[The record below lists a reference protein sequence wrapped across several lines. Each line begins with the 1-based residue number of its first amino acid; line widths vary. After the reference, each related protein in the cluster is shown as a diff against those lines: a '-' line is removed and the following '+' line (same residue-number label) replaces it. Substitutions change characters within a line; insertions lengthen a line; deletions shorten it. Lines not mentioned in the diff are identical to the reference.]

1 MQGRCPHLPPAIKGK
16 HMKQPDPRLHQA
28 ISFIKS
34 GFRLGAC
41 FALAY
46 YEFQIAAILLAI
58 AEALGIGEELV

>member
-1 MQGRCPHLPPAIKGK
+1 
-16 HMKQPDPRLHQA
+16 MKQPDPRLHQA
-28 ISFIKS
+28 ISFVKS

-46 YEFQIAAILLAI
+46 YEFQLAAILLAI

>member
-1 MQGRCPHLPPAIKGK
+1 MALTKPTQKQLA
-16 HMKQPDPRLHQA
+16 QPDARKHQA

-46 YEFQIAAILLAI
+46 YEIQLAAILLAI
-58 AEALGIGEELV
+58 AEILGIAEELV

>member
-1 MQGRCPHLPPAIKGK
+1 MALTKPNKTQLAQPNARK
-16 HMKQPDPRLHQA
+16 HQV

-46 YEFQIAAILLAI
+46 YEFQLAAILLAI
-58 AEALGIGEELV
+58 AELLGIAEELV